1 MAKVIESKFLV
12 IEGKGKEFLQA
23 GFGAGPVIDHGKVK
37 SGVFEGFTSIEVE
50 GGHFMICDNCSKDI
64 KADDTCYYISV
75 LNQVFCKEC
84 FEKWHNKAT
93 YYPEDARFERM
104 HHKHTIA
111 LLREAGVE
119 VEEPKKPEQGS

>member
-50 GGHFMICDNCSKDI
+50 GGHFMI
-64 KADDTCYYISV
+64 
-75 LNQVFCKEC
+75 
-84 FEKWHNKAT
+84 
-93 YYPEDARFERM
+93 
-104 HHKHTIA
+104 
-111 LLREAGVE
+111 
-119 VEEPKKPEQGS
+119 